1 VVNAG
6 LITAGYTHTAVAL
19 ADGGSVTNQSGG
31 TIIGTQH
38 LAIYM
43 TGALAGTVVNDGSII
58 SLGTTTGA
66 SGIVFQAGG
75 YVSNASGGFIRS
87 ANRIAV
93 DATSGSLIV
102 MNAGSIAG
110 GKAHSAIYH
119 TGGNSTV
126 DNSGRVTGGAYLS
139 DPLISNDRK
148 EPTERAEL
156 RRRGTAGARCVAGSS
171 GAWRGNPTVRTGAGS
186 RATRHRSGGGVA
198 H

>member
-75 YVSNASGGFIRS
+75 YVSNAIRRLHQERES
-87 ANRIAV
+87 
-93 DATSGSLIV
+93 
-102 MNAGSIAG
+102 
-110 GKAHSAIYH
+110 Y
-119 TGGNSTV
+119 
-126 DNSGRVTGGAYLS
+126 SGRRHQRQSHRHECWKHCRRQGTFRDLSYWWKLHGRQFRTGH
-139 DPLISNDRK
+139 
-148 EPTERAEL
+148 
-156 RRRGTAGARCVAGSS
+156 RRGLSL
-171 GAWRGNPTVRTGAGS
+171 
-186 RATRHRSGGGVA
+186 
-198 H
+198 